1 MNSFCYLIT
10 ASEKSDVS
18 LHNAFKI
25 CPINP
30 PTFQKAANPVA
41 FSAGTWY
48 NNSNKNPGKI
58 AETSRGENMKHK
70 PLPIGVEDFKRLVD
84 NGYYFIDKTLM
95 IKELLENKETVNLFT
110 RPRRFG
116 KTLNMSMLQR
126 FFEATEKSN
135 AYLFDGLKI
144 AAYPEY
150 MAYQGQYPVISISLK
165 SMKQKNFTLAFETY
179 KYLIKSEYSRH
190 KDFIFS
196 KNILDEEEKARYLSF
211 IQVDATETMYNQAI
225 GFLSNCLKKA
235 YQQNVII
242 LIDEYDVPLE
252 NAYHEGFYD
261 DMTNL
266 IRSCFESAL
275 KTNPSLEFAVL
286 TGCLRVSRE
295 SIFTGLNNLKTY
307 SITKNKFSQYFG
319 FTQEEMQEI
328 LQTFSLEQYAGTI
341 AKWYDGY
348 RFGLTEIYNPWS
360 VLNCIDSYLQNDM
373 VACEPYWSNTSSNRI
388 VKRLIEESNER
399 TKSMVEELIN
409 GTPIHTQIFEDV
421 TYGTIDVNQDYIWS
435 FLLFTGYLKII
446 SCETIGDET
455 YYDMVIPNVE
465 IKSIYKNTIRSWF
478 IDHLN
483 RDSRTD
489 ILESVIHADAEKL
502 EDLLC
507 TWLTN
512 TISCFDEQE
521 NYYHGF
527 VTGLVSGFNG
537 YMVVSNRES
546 GNGRF
551 DLVIKQRS
559 RWHHAAIL
567 EFKVVEKYNQMT
579 KACEDALRQIEEK
592 DYEASL
598 RDEQYENI
606 AKLGICFC
614 QKRCRV
620 KSGGVDHFEY

>member
-1 MNSFCYLIT
+1 MPYQS
-10 ASEKSDVS
+10 
-18 LHNAFKI
+18 
-25 CPINP
+25 
-30 PTFQKAANPVA
+30 PTFKKAANPVA

-48 NNSNKNPGKI
+48 NNNNKNPGKI

-70 PLPIGVEDFKRLVD
+70 SLPIGVEDFKRLVD
-84 NGYYFIDKTLM
+84 NGYYFVDKTLM

-135 AYLFDGLKI
+135 AYLFGDLKI

-150 MAYQGQYPVISISLK
+150 MAYQGKYPVISISLK

-196 KNILDEEEKARYLSF
+196 RNVLDEEEKARYLSF
-211 IQVDATETMYNQAI
+211 IHVDATETMYNQAI
-225 GFLSNCLKKA
+225 EFLSNCLKKA

-319 FTQEEMQEI
+319 FTQEEMKGI

-521 NYYHGF
+521 NYYHSF

-551 DLVIKQRS
+551 DLVVKQRS

-620 KSGGVDHFEY
+620 KSGGVDHFKY

>member
-1 MNSFCYLIT
+1 MPYQS
-10 ASEKSDVS
+10 
-18 LHNAFKI
+18 
-25 CPINP
+25 
-30 PTFQKAANPVA
+30 PTFKKAANPVA

-48 NNSNKNPGKI
+48 NNNNKNPGKI
-58 AETSRGENMKHK
+58 TETSRGENMKHK

-84 NGYYFIDKTLM
+84 NGYYFVDKTLM

-165 SMKQKNFTLAFETY
+165 SMKQASYTDAFYMYKN
-179 KYLIKSEYSRH
+179 LIAKEYEKH
-190 KDFIFS
+190 KIILES
-196 KNILDEEEKARYLSF
+196 NKILDSEKEVFQNIMEQRADQNVYLNS
-211 IQVDATETMYNQAI
+211 IRT
-225 GFLSNCLKKA
+225 LSDILAKYYEK
-235 YQQNVII
+235 NVII

-319 FTQEEMQEI
+319 FTQAEMQEI

-446 SCETIGDET
+446 SCETVGDET

-478 IDHLN
+478 IDHVN

-527 VTGLVSGFNG
+527 VTGLVSGFSG

-551 DLVIKQRS
+551 DLVVKQRS

-620 KSGGVDHFEY
+620 KSGGVDHFDY

>member
-1 MNSFCYLIT
+1 
-10 ASEKSDVS
+10 
-18 LHNAFKI
+18 
-25 CPINP
+25 
-30 PTFQKAANPVA
+30 
-41 FSAGTWY
+41 
-48 NNSNKNPGKI
+48 
-58 AETSRGENMKHK
+58 MKHK

-84 NGYYFIDKTLM
+84 NEYYFVDKTLM

-165 SMKQKNFTLAFETY
+165 SMKRASYQEAYFEYVKLLSDEFERHEIILQSDLVSEEDKLEFQK
-179 KYLIKSEYSRH
+179 IKKRIADPKEYNSAV
-190 KDFIFS
+190 KLLS
-196 KNILDEEEKARYLSF
+196 K
-211 IQVDATETMYNQAI
+211 
-225 GFLSNCLKKA
+225 CLQKV
-235 YQQNVII
+235 YQKNVII

-319 FTQEEMQEI
+319 FTQEEMKGI

-483 RDSRTD
+483 RDSRTE

-551 DLVIKQRS
+551 DLVVKQRS

-620 KSGGVDHFEY
+620 KSGGVDHFDY

>member
-1 MNSFCYLIT
+1 
-10 ASEKSDVS
+10 
-18 LHNAFKI
+18 
-25 CPINP
+25 
-30 PTFQKAANPVA
+30 
-41 FSAGTWY
+41 
-48 NNSNKNPGKI
+48 
-58 AETSRGENMKHK
+58 MKHK

-84 NGYYFIDKTLM
+84 NEYYFVDKTLM

-144 AAYPEY
+144 AAYPKY
-150 MAYQGQYPVISISLK
+150 MAYQGRYPVISVSLK

-196 KNILDEEEKARYLSF
+196 KNVLDEEEKARYLSF

-319 FTQEEMQEI
+319 FTQEEMKEI
-328 LQTFSLEQYAGTI
+328 LQAFSLEQYAGTI

-478 IDHLN
+478 IDHIN
-483 RDSRTD
+483 RDSRTE

-527 VTGLVSGFNG
+527 VTGLVSGFSG

-551 DLVIKQRS
+551 DLVVKQRS

>member
-1 MNSFCYLIT
+1 
-10 ASEKSDVS
+10 
-18 LHNAFKI
+18 
-25 CPINP
+25 
-30 PTFQKAANPVA
+30 
-41 FSAGTWY
+41 
-48 NNSNKNPGKI
+48 
-58 AETSRGENMKHK
+58 MKHK

-84 NGYYFIDKTLM
+84 NGYYFVDKTLM

-150 MAYQGQYPVISISLK
+150 MTYQGQYPVISISLK
-165 SMKQKNFTLAFETY
+165 SMKQACYTDAFYMYKN
-179 KYLIKSEYSRH
+179 LIAKEYEKH
-190 KDFIFS
+190 KIILES
-196 KNILDEEEKARYLSF
+196 NQILDSEKEVFQNIMEQRADQNVYLNS
-211 IQVDATETMYNQAI
+211 IRT
-225 GFLSNCLKKA
+225 LSDILAKYYEK
-235 YQQNVII
+235 NVII

-319 FTQEEMQEI
+319 FTQVEMQEI

-446 SCETIGDET
+446 SCETVGDET

-478 IDHLN
+478 IDHIN

-527 VTGLVSGFNG
+527 VTGLVSGFSG

-551 DLVIKQRS
+551 DLVVKQRS

>member
-1 MNSFCYLIT
+1 
-10 ASEKSDVS
+10 
-18 LHNAFKI
+18 
-25 CPINP
+25 
-30 PTFQKAANPVA
+30 
-41 FSAGTWY
+41 
-48 NNSNKNPGKI
+48 
-58 AETSRGENMKHK
+58 MKHK

-84 NGYYFIDKTLM
+84 NEYYFVDKTLM

-126 FFEATEKSN
+126 FFEATAKSN

-165 SMKQKNFTLAFETY
+165 SMKQASYTDAFYMYKNLIAKEYEKHKIILESNKILQSEKEIFRNIMEQRADQNVYLNSIRTLSDVLA
-179 KYLIKSEYSRH
+179 KYY
-190 KDFIFS
+190 
-196 KNILDEEEKARYLSF
+196 EK
-211 IQVDATETMYNQAI
+211 
-225 GFLSNCLKKA
+225 
-235 YQQNVII
+235 NVII

-319 FTQEEMQEI
+319 FTQEEMKEI

-409 GTPIHTQIFEDV
+409 GTPIQTQIFEDV

-478 IDHLN
+478 IDHIN
-483 RDSRTD
+483 RDSRTN

-551 DLVIKQRS
+551 DLVVKQRS

-579 KACEDALRQIEEK
+579 KACEDALKQIEEK

>member
-1 MNSFCYLIT
+1 MMCLCTMLLKYALSI
-10 ASEKSDVS
+10 
-18 LHNAFKI
+18 
-25 CPINP
+25 P
-30 PTFQKAANPVA
+30 PTFKKAANPVA

-48 NNSNKNPGKI
+48 NNNNKNPGKI

-84 NGYYFIDKTLM
+84 NGYYFVDKTLM

-135 AYLFDGLKI
+135 AYLFDSLKI

-150 MAYQGQYPVISISLK
+150 MAYQGKYPVISVSLK

-190 KDFIFS
+190 KDFIFGR
-196 KNILDEEEKARYLSF
+196 NVLDEEEKVRYLSL

-328 LQTFSLEQYAGTI
+328 LQTFSLEQYAETI

-446 SCETIGDET
+446 SCETVGDET

-478 IDHLN
+478 IDHIN
-483 RDSRTD
+483 RDNRTD

-551 DLVIKQRS
+551 DLVVKQRS

>member
-1 MNSFCYLIT
+1 MPYQS
-10 ASEKSDVS
+10 
-18 LHNAFKI
+18 
-25 CPINP
+25 
-30 PTFQKAANPVA
+30 PTFKKAANPVA

-48 NNSNKNPGKI
+48 NNNNKDSGKI

-84 NGYYFIDKTLM
+84 NEYYFIDKTLM

-150 MAYQGQYPVISISLK
+150 MAYQGKYPVISVSLK

-196 KNILDEEEKARYLSF
+196 KNVLDEEEKARFLSF

-307 SITKNKFSQYFG
+307 SITKNKFSRYFG
-319 FTQEEMQEI
+319 FTQEEMKEI

-478 IDHLN
+478 IDHVN

-527 VTGLVSGFNG
+527 VTGLVSGFSG

-551 DLVIKQRS
+551 DLVVKQRS

>member
-25 CPINP
+25 CLINP

-48 NNSNKNPGKI
+48 NNNNKNPGKI

-84 NGYYFIDKTLM
+84 NEYYFVDKTLM

-126 FFEATEKSN
+126 FFEATAKSN

-150 MAYQGQYPVISISLK
+150 MAYQGQYPVISVSLK
-165 SMKQKNFTLAFETY
+165 SMKQASYTDAFYMYKNLIAKEYEKHKIILESNKILQSEKEIFRNIMEQRADQNVYLNSIRTLSDILE
-179 KYLIKSEYSRH
+179 KYY
-190 KDFIFS
+190 
-196 KNILDEEEKARYLSF
+196 EK
-211 IQVDATETMYNQAI
+211 
-225 GFLSNCLKKA
+225 
-235 YQQNVII
+235 NVII

-319 FTQEEMQEI
+319 FTQEEMKEI

-478 IDHLN
+478 IDHIN

-551 DLVIKQRS
+551 DLVVKQRS

-579 KACEDALRQIEEK
+579 KACEDALKQIEEK

>member
-1 MNSFCYLIT
+1 
-10 ASEKSDVS
+10 
-18 LHNAFKI
+18 
-25 CPINP
+25 
-30 PTFQKAANPVA
+30 
-41 FSAGTWY
+41 
-48 NNSNKNPGKI
+48 
-58 AETSRGENMKHK
+58 MKHK

-84 NGYYFIDKTLM
+84 NEYYFIDKTLM

-165 SMKQKNFTLAFETY
+165 SMKRASYQEAYFEYVKLLSDEFERHEIILQSDAVSEEDKLEFQK
-179 KYLIKSEYSRH
+179 IKKRIAEPKEYNSAV
-190 KDFIFS
+190 KLLS
-196 KNILDEEEKARYLSF
+196 K
-211 IQVDATETMYNQAI
+211 
-225 GFLSNCLKKA
+225 CLQKV
-235 YQQNVII
+235 YQKNVII

-319 FTQEEMQEI
+319 FTQAEMQEI
-328 LQTFSLEQYAGTI
+328 LQNFSLEQYAGTI

-388 VKRLIEESNER
+388 VKQLIEESNER

-483 RDSRTD
+483 RDSRTE

-551 DLVIKQRS
+551 DLVVKQRS

-579 KACEDALRQIEEK
+579 KACEDALKQIEEK

-620 KSGGVDHFEY
+620 KSGGVDHFDY

>member
-1 MNSFCYLIT
+1 
-10 ASEKSDVS
+10 
-18 LHNAFKI
+18 
-25 CPINP
+25 
-30 PTFQKAANPVA
+30 
-41 FSAGTWY
+41 
-48 NNSNKNPGKI
+48 
-58 AETSRGENMKHK
+58 MKHK

-84 NGYYFIDKTLM
+84 NGYYFVDKTLM

-150 MAYQGQYPVISISLK
+150 MAYQGKYPVISVSLK
-165 SMKQKNFTLAFETY
+165 SMKQASYTDAFYMYKN
-179 KYLIKSEYSRH
+179 LIAKEYEKH
-190 KDFIFS
+190 KIILES
-196 KNILDEEEKARYLSF
+196 NQILDSEKEVFQNIMEQRADQNVYLNS
-211 IQVDATETMYNQAI
+211 IRT
-225 GFLSNCLKKA
+225 LSDILAKYYEK
-235 YQQNVII
+235 NVII

-319 FTQEEMQEI
+319 FTQEEMKEI

-446 SCETIGDET
+446 SCETFGDET

-478 IDHLN
+478 IDHIN

-527 VTGLVSGFNG
+527 VTGLVSGFSG

-551 DLVIKQRS
+551 DLVVKQRS

-579 KACEDALRQIEEK
+579 KACEDALKQIEEK

>member
-1 MNSFCYLIT
+1 
-10 ASEKSDVS
+10 
-18 LHNAFKI
+18 
-25 CPINP
+25 
-30 PTFQKAANPVA
+30 
-41 FSAGTWY
+41 
-48 NNSNKNPGKI
+48 
-58 AETSRGENMKHK
+58 MKHK

-84 NGYYFIDKTLM
+84 NGYYFVDKTLM

-126 FFEATEKSN
+126 FFEATGKSN

-144 AAYPEY
+144 ATYPEY

-165 SMKQKNFTLAFETY
+165 SMKQASYTDAFYMYKNLIAKEYEKHKIILESNQILESEKEIFRNIMEQRADQNVYLNSIRTLSDILAKYY
-179 KYLIKSEYSRH
+179 KK
-190 KDFIFS
+190 
-196 KNILDEEEKARYLSF
+196 
-211 IQVDATETMYNQAI
+211 
-225 GFLSNCLKKA
+225 
-235 YQQNVII
+235 NVII

-328 LQTFSLEQYAGTI
+328 LQTFSLEQYAETI

-446 SCETIGDET
+446 SCETVGDET

-478 IDHLN
+478 IDHIN
-483 RDSRTD
+483 RDNRTD

-551 DLVIKQRS
+551 DLVVKQRS

>member
-1 MNSFCYLIT
+1 
-10 ASEKSDVS
+10 
-18 LHNAFKI
+18 
-25 CPINP
+25 
-30 PTFQKAANPVA
+30 
-41 FSAGTWY
+41 
-48 NNSNKNPGKI
+48 
-58 AETSRGENMKHK
+58 MKHK

-84 NGYYFIDKTLM
+84 NEYYFVDKTLM

-135 AYLFDGLKI
+135 AYLFDSLKI

-150 MAYQGQYPVISISLK
+150 MTYQGQYPVISISLK
-165 SMKQKNFTLAFETY
+165 SMKRASYQEAYFEYVKLLSDEFERHETILQSDAVSEEDKLEFQK
-179 KYLIKSEYSRH
+179 IKRRIAEPKEYNSAV
-190 KDFIFS
+190 KLLS
-196 KNILDEEEKARYLSF
+196 K
-211 IQVDATETMYNQAI
+211 
-225 GFLSNCLKKA
+225 CLQKV
-235 YQQNVII
+235 YQKNVII

-319 FTQEEMQEI
+319 FTREEMQEI

-409 GTPIHTQIFEDV
+409 ATPIHTQIFEDV

-446 SCETIGDET
+446 SCETVGDET

-527 VTGLVSGFNG
+527 VTGLVSGFSG

-551 DLVIKQRS
+551 DLVVKQRS

-579 KACEDALRQIEEK
+579 KACEDALKQIEEK

>member
-1 MNSFCYLIT
+1 
-10 ASEKSDVS
+10 
-18 LHNAFKI
+18 
-25 CPINP
+25 
-30 PTFQKAANPVA
+30 
-41 FSAGTWY
+41 
-48 NNSNKNPGKI
+48 
-58 AETSRGENMKHK
+58 MKHK

-84 NGYYFIDKTLM
+84 NGYYFVDKTLM

-150 MAYQGQYPVISISLK
+150 MVYQGKYPVISVSLK
-165 SMKQKNFTLAFETY
+165 SMKQASYTDAFYMYKN
-179 KYLIKSEYSRH
+179 LIAKEYEKH
-190 KDFIFS
+190 KIILES
-196 KNILDEEEKARYLSF
+196 NQILDSEKEVFQNIMEQRADQNVYLNS
-211 IQVDATETMYNQAI
+211 IRT
-225 GFLSNCLKKA
+225 LSDILAKYYEK
-235 YQQNVII
+235 NVII

-319 FTQEEMQEI
+319 FTQAEMQEI
-328 LQTFSLEQYAGTI
+328 LQNFSLEQYAGTI

-446 SCETIGDET
+446 SCETFGDET

-478 IDHLN
+478 IDHIN

-527 VTGLVSGFNG
+527 VTGLVSGFSG

-551 DLVIKQRS
+551 DLVVKQRS

-579 KACEDALRQIEEK
+579 KACEDALKQIEEK

>member
-1 MNSFCYLIT
+1 MPYQS
-10 ASEKSDVS
+10 
-18 LHNAFKI
+18 
-25 CPINP
+25 
-30 PTFQKAANPVA
+30 PTFKKAANPVA

-48 NNSNKNPGKI
+48 NNNNKNPGKI
-58 AETSRGENMKHK
+58 TETSRGENMKHK

-84 NGYYFIDKTLM
+84 NGYYFVDKTLM

-165 SMKQKNFTLAFETY
+165 SMKQASYTDAFYMYKN
-179 KYLIKSEYSRH
+179 LIAKEYEKH
-190 KDFIFS
+190 KIILES
-196 KNILDEEEKARYLSF
+196 NKILDSEKEVFQNIMEQRADQNVYLNS
-211 IQVDATETMYNQAI
+211 IRT
-225 GFLSNCLKKA
+225 LSDILAKYYEK
-235 YQQNVII
+235 NVII

-319 FTQEEMQEI
+319 FTQEEMKEI
-328 LQTFSLEQYAGTI
+328 LQAFSLEQYAGTI

-478 IDHLN
+478 IDHIN

-551 DLVIKQRS
+551 DLVVKQRS

-579 KACEDALRQIEEK
+579 KACEDALKQIEEK

-620 KSGGVDHFEY
+620 RSGGVDHFDY

>member
-1 MNSFCYLIT
+1 MRN
-10 ASEKSDVS
+10 V
-18 LHNAFKI
+18 
-25 CPINP
+25 
-30 PTFQKAANPVA
+30 
-41 FSAGTWY
+41 
-48 NNSNKNPGKI
+48 
-58 AETSRGENMKHK
+58 KHK

-165 SMKQKNFTLAFETY
+165 SMKRASYQEAYFEYVKLLSDEFERHEIILQSDAVSEEDKLEFQK
-179 KYLIKSEYSRH
+179 IKKRIAEPKEYNSAV
-190 KDFIFS
+190 KLLS
-196 KNILDEEEKARYLSF
+196 K
-211 IQVDATETMYNQAI
+211 
-225 GFLSNCLKKA
+225 CLQKV
-235 YQQNVII
+235 YQKNVII

-319 FTQEEMQEI
+319 FTQAEMQEI
-328 LQTFSLEQYAGTI
+328 LQTFSLEQYAETI

-388 VKRLIEESNER
+388 VKRLIEEANER
-399 TKSMVEELIN
+399 TKSTVEELIN

-446 SCETIGDET
+446 SCETVGDET

-478 IDHLN
+478 IDHIN

-489 ILESVIHADAEKL
+489 ILESIIHADAEKL

-551 DLVIKQRS
+551 DLVVKQRS

-614 QKRCRV
+614 RKRCRV
-620 KSGGVDHFEY
+620 KSGGVDHFDY

>member
-1 MNSFCYLIT
+1 M
-10 ASEKSDVS
+10 
-18 LHNAFKI
+18 
-25 CPINP
+25 
-30 PTFQKAANPVA
+30 QKQ
-41 FSAGTWY
+41 
-48 NNSNKNPGKI
+48 
-58 AETSRGENMKHK
+58 AEVRNVKHK

-84 NGYYFIDKTLM
+84 NGYYFVDKTLM

-135 AYLFDGLKI
+135 AYLFDSLKI

-150 MAYQGQYPVISISLK
+150 MAYQGKYPVISISLK

-196 KNILDEEEKARYLSF
+196 KNVLDEEEKARYLSF

-275 KTNPSLEFAVL
+275 KTNPSMEFAVL

-328 LQTFSLEQYAGTI
+328 LQTFSLEQYAETI

-373 VACEPYWSNTSSNRI
+373 VACEPYWSNTNSNRI

-446 SCETIGDET
+446 SCETVGDET

-478 IDHLN
+478 IDHIN

-527 VTGLVSGFNG
+527 VTGLVSGFSG

-551 DLVIKQRS
+551 DLVVKQRS

-579 KACEDALRQIEEK
+579 KACEDALNQIEEK

-620 KSGGVDHFEY
+620 KSGGVDHFDY

>member
-1 MNSFCYLIT
+1 
-10 ASEKSDVS
+10 
-18 LHNAFKI
+18 
-25 CPINP
+25 
-30 PTFQKAANPVA
+30 
-41 FSAGTWY
+41 
-48 NNSNKNPGKI
+48 
-58 AETSRGENMKHK
+58 MKHK

-84 NGYYFIDKTLM
+84 NEYYFVDKTLM

-126 FFEATEKSN
+126 FFEATAKSN

-150 MAYQGQYPVISISLK
+150 MAYQGQYPVISVSLK
-165 SMKQKNFTLAFETY
+165 SMKQASYTDAFYMYKNLIAKEYEKHKIILESNKILQSEKEIFRNIMEQRADQNVYLNSIRTLSDILE
-179 KYLIKSEYSRH
+179 KYY
-190 KDFIFS
+190 
-196 KNILDEEEKARYLSF
+196 EK
-211 IQVDATETMYNQAI
+211 
-225 GFLSNCLKKA
+225 
-235 YQQNVII
+235 NVII

-319 FTQEEMQEI
+319 FTQEEMKEI

-421 TYGTIDVNQDYIWS
+421 TYGTIDVNQDCIWS

-478 IDHLN
+478 IDHIN

-551 DLVIKQRS
+551 DLVVKQRS

-579 KACEDALRQIEEK
+579 KACEDALKQIEEK

>member
-1 MNSFCYLIT
+1 
-10 ASEKSDVS
+10 
-18 LHNAFKI
+18 
-25 CPINP
+25 
-30 PTFQKAANPVA
+30 
-41 FSAGTWY
+41 
-48 NNSNKNPGKI
+48 
-58 AETSRGENMKHK
+58 MKHK

-150 MAYQGQYPVISISLK
+150 MAYQGQYPVISVSLK

-196 KNILDEEEKARYLSF
+196 RNVLDEEEKARYLSF

-319 FTQEEMQEI
+319 FTQEEMKEI
-328 LQTFSLEQYAGTI
+328 LQNFSLEQYAETI

-446 SCETIGDET
+446 SCKTVGDET

-478 IDHLN
+478 IDHIN

-527 VTGLVSGFNG
+527 VTGLVSGFSG

-546 GNGRF
+546 DNGRF
-551 DLVIKQRS
+551 DLVVKQRS

>member
-1 MNSFCYLIT
+1 
-10 ASEKSDVS
+10 
-18 LHNAFKI
+18 
-25 CPINP
+25 
-30 PTFQKAANPVA
+30 
-41 FSAGTWY
+41 
-48 NNSNKNPGKI
+48 
-58 AETSRGENMKHK
+58 MKHK

-84 NGYYFIDKTLM
+84 NEYYFVDKTLM

-126 FFEATEKSN
+126 FFEATAKSN

-165 SMKQKNFTLAFETY
+165 SMKQASYTDAFYMYKNLIAKEYEKHKIILESNKILQSEKEIFRNIMEQRADQNVYLNSIRTLSDILE
-179 KYLIKSEYSRH
+179 KYY
-190 KDFIFS
+190 
-196 KNILDEEEKARYLSF
+196 EK
-211 IQVDATETMYNQAI
+211 
-225 GFLSNCLKKA
+225 
-235 YQQNVII
+235 NVII

-319 FTQEEMQEI
+319 FTQEEMKEI

-409 GTPIHTQIFEDV
+409 GTPIQTQIFEDV

-465 IKSIYKNTIRSWF
+465 IKSIYKNTIRAWF
-478 IDHLN
+478 EKKIN
-483 RDSRTD
+483 ADSRTD
-489 ILESVIHADAEKL
+489 ILEAILKADAEKL

-507 TWLTN
+507 TWMVN

-551 DLVIKQRS
+551 DLVVKQRS
-559 RWHHAAIL
+559 KWNYAAIL
-567 EFKVVEKYNQMT
+567 EFKIVDKYNQMT
-579 KACEDALRQIEEK
+579 KACEDALKQIEEK

-606 AKLGICFC
+606 AKLGVCFC

-620 KSGGVDHFEY
+620 KSGGVDQFEY

>member
-1 MNSFCYLIT
+1 
-10 ASEKSDVS
+10 
-18 LHNAFKI
+18 
-25 CPINP
+25 
-30 PTFQKAANPVA
+30 
-41 FSAGTWY
+41 
-48 NNSNKNPGKI
+48 
-58 AETSRGENMKHK
+58 MKHK

-84 NGYYFIDKTLM
+84 NEYYFVDKTLM

-165 SMKQKNFTLAFETY
+165 SMKRASYQEAYFEYVKLLSDEFERHEIILQSDAVSEEDKLEFQK
-179 KYLIKSEYSRH
+179 IKRRIAEPKEYNSAV
-190 KDFIFS
+190 KLLS
-196 KNILDEEEKARYLSF
+196 K
-211 IQVDATETMYNQAI
+211 
-225 GFLSNCLKKA
+225 CLQKV
-235 YQQNVII
+235 YQKNVII

-319 FTQEEMQEI
+319 FTQEKMKEI
-328 LQTFSLEQYAGTI
+328 LQAFSLEQYAGTI
-341 AKWYDGY
+341 ANWYDGY

-478 IDHLN
+478 IDHVN

-527 VTGLVSGFNG
+527 VTGLVSGFSG

-620 KSGGVDHFEY
+620 KSGGVDHFDY

>member
-1 MNSFCYLIT
+1 
-10 ASEKSDVS
+10 
-18 LHNAFKI
+18 
-25 CPINP
+25 
-30 PTFQKAANPVA
+30 
-41 FSAGTWY
+41 
-48 NNSNKNPGKI
+48 
-58 AETSRGENMKHK
+58 MKHK

-84 NGYYFIDKTLM
+84 NGYYFVDKTLM

-150 MAYQGQYPVISISLK
+150 MAYQGQYPVISVSLK
-165 SMKQKNFTLAFETY
+165 SMKQASYTNAFYMYKN
-179 KYLIKSEYSRH
+179 LIAKEYEKH
-190 KDFIFS
+190 KIILES
-196 KNILDEEEKARYLSF
+196 NQILDSEKEVFQNIMEQRADQNVYLNS
-211 IQVDATETMYNQAI
+211 IRT
-225 GFLSNCLKKA
+225 LSDILAKYYKK
-235 YQQNVII
+235 NVII
-242 LIDEYDVPLE
+242 FIDEYDVPLE

-328 LQTFSLEQYAGTI
+328 LQNFSLEQYAETI

-446 SCETIGDET
+446 SCETVGDET

-478 IDHLN
+478 IDHVN

-527 VTGLVSGFNG
+527 VTGLVSGFSG

-551 DLVIKQRS
+551 DLVVKQRS

>member
-1 MNSFCYLIT
+1 
-10 ASEKSDVS
+10 
-18 LHNAFKI
+18 
-25 CPINP
+25 
-30 PTFQKAANPVA
+30 
-41 FSAGTWY
+41 
-48 NNSNKNPGKI
+48 
-58 AETSRGENMKHK
+58 MKHK

-84 NGYYFIDKTLM
+84 NGYYFVDKTLM

-196 KNILDEEEKARYLSF
+196 KNVLDEEEKARYLSF

-319 FTQEEMQEI
+319 FTQEEMQKI

-446 SCETIGDET
+446 SCETVGDET

-478 IDHLN
+478 IDHIN

-551 DLVIKQRS
+551 DLVVKQRS

-579 KACEDALRQIEEK
+579 KACEDALKQIEEK

-620 KSGGVDHFEY
+620 RSGGVDHFEY

>member
-1 MNSFCYLIT
+1 
-10 ASEKSDVS
+10 
-18 LHNAFKI
+18 
-25 CPINP
+25 
-30 PTFQKAANPVA
+30 
-41 FSAGTWY
+41 
-48 NNSNKNPGKI
+48 
-58 AETSRGENMKHK
+58 MKHK

-84 NGYYFIDKTLM
+84 NEYYFIDKTLM

-165 SMKQKNFTLAFETY
+165 SMKRASYQEAYFEYVKLLSDEFERHEIILQSDAVSEEDKLEFQK
-179 KYLIKSEYSRH
+179 IKKRIAEPKEYNSAV
-190 KDFIFS
+190 KLLS
-196 KNILDEEEKARYLSF
+196 K
-211 IQVDATETMYNQAI
+211 
-225 GFLSNCLKKA
+225 CLQKV
-235 YQQNVII
+235 YQKNVII

-266 IRSCFESAL
+266 IRNCFESAL

-319 FTQEEMQEI
+319 FTQEEMKEI

-446 SCETIGDET
+446 SCETVGDET

-478 IDHLN
+478 IDHVN

-527 VTGLVSGFNG
+527 VTGLVSGFSG

-551 DLVIKQRS
+551 DLVVKQRS

>member
-1 MNSFCYLIT
+1 M
-10 ASEKSDVS
+10 
-18 LHNAFKI
+18 
-25 CPINP
+25 
-30 PTFQKAANPVA
+30 QKQ
-41 FSAGTWY
+41 
-48 NNSNKNPGKI
+48 
-58 AETSRGENMKHK
+58 AEVRNVKHK

-84 NGYYFIDKTLM
+84 NEYYFIDKTLM

-135 AYLFDGLKI
+135 AYLFDSLKI

-150 MAYQGQYPVISISLK
+150 MAYQGKYPVISISLK

-196 KNILDEEEKARYLSF
+196 RNVLDEEEKARYLSF

-328 LQTFSLEQYAGTI
+328 LQTFSLEQYAETI

-373 VACEPYWSNTSSNRI
+373 VACEPYWSNTNSNRI

-446 SCETIGDET
+446 SCETVGDET

-478 IDHLN
+478 IDHIN

-527 VTGLVSGFNG
+527 VTGLVSGFSG

-551 DLVIKQRS
+551 DLVVKQRS

>member
-1 MNSFCYLIT
+1 
-10 ASEKSDVS
+10 
-18 LHNAFKI
+18 
-25 CPINP
+25 
-30 PTFQKAANPVA
+30 
-41 FSAGTWY
+41 
-48 NNSNKNPGKI
+48 
-58 AETSRGENMKHK
+58 MKHK

-84 NGYYFIDKTLM
+84 NEYYFVDKTLM
-95 IKELLENKETVNLFT
+95 IKDLLENKETVNLFT

-165 SMKQKNFTLAFETY
+165 SMKRASYQEAYFEYVKLLSDEFERHEIILQSDAVSEEDKLEFQK
-179 KYLIKSEYSRH
+179 IKKRIAEPKEYNSAV
-190 KDFIFS
+190 KLLS
-196 KNILDEEEKARYLSF
+196 K
-211 IQVDATETMYNQAI
+211 
-225 GFLSNCLKKA
+225 CLQKV
-235 YQQNVII
+235 YQKNVII

-319 FTQEEMQEI
+319 FTQAEMQEI
-328 LQTFSLEQYAGTI
+328 LQNFSLEQYAETI

-446 SCETIGDET
+446 SCETVGDET

-478 IDHLN
+478 IDHIN
-483 RDSRTD
+483 RDNRTD

-551 DLVIKQRS
+551 DLVVKQRS

-579 KACEDALRQIEEK
+579 KACEDALKQIEEK

-620 KSGGVDHFEY
+620 KSGGVDHFDY

>member
-1 MNSFCYLIT
+1 
-10 ASEKSDVS
+10 
-18 LHNAFKI
+18 
-25 CPINP
+25 
-30 PTFQKAANPVA
+30 
-41 FSAGTWY
+41 
-48 NNSNKNPGKI
+48 
-58 AETSRGENMKHK
+58 MKHK

-84 NGYYFIDKTLM
+84 NGYYFVDKTLM

-150 MAYQGQYPVISISLK
+150 MAYQGQYPVISVSLK

-196 KNILDEEEKARYLSF
+196 RNVLDEEEKARYLSF

-319 FTQEEMQEI
+319 FTQEEMKEI

-446 SCETIGDET
+446 SCKTVGDET

-478 IDHLN
+478 IDHIN

-527 VTGLVSGFNG
+527 VTGLVSGFSG

-546 GNGRF
+546 DNGRF
-551 DLVIKQRS
+551 DLVVKQRS

>member
-1 MNSFCYLIT
+1 MPYQS
-10 ASEKSDVS
+10 
-18 LHNAFKI
+18 
-25 CPINP
+25 
-30 PTFQKAANPVA
+30 PTFKKAANPVA
-41 FSAGTWY
+41 FSARTWY
-48 NNSNKNPGKI
+48 NNNNKDSGKI

-84 NGYYFIDKTLM
+84 NEYYFVDKTLM
-95 IKELLENKETVNLFT
+95 IKELLENKGTVNLFT

-150 MAYQGQYPVISISLK
+150 MAYQGQYPVISVSLK
-165 SMKQKNFTLAFETY
+165 SMKQASYTNAFYMYKN
-179 KYLIKSEYSRH
+179 LIAKEYEKH
-190 KDFIFS
+190 KIILES
-196 KNILDEEEKARYLSF
+196 NQILDSEKEVFQNIMEQRADQNVYLNS
-211 IQVDATETMYNQAI
+211 IRT
-225 GFLSNCLKKA
+225 LSDILAKYYEK
-235 YQQNVII
+235 NVII

-319 FTQEEMQEI
+319 FTQEEMKGI

-446 SCETIGDET
+446 SCETVGDET

-478 IDHLN
+478 IDHIN

-521 NYYHGF
+521 NYYHGL

-551 DLVIKQRS
+551 DLVVKQRS

>member
-1 MNSFCYLIT
+1 MCLCTMLLKYALSI
-10 ASEKSDVS
+10 
-18 LHNAFKI
+18 
-25 CPINP
+25 P
-30 PTFQKAANPVA
+30 PTFKKAANPVA

-48 NNSNKNPGKI
+48 NNNNKNPGKI
-58 AETSRGENMKHK
+58 TETSRGENMKHK

-84 NGYYFIDKTLM
+84 NGYYFVDKTLM

-126 FFEATEKSN
+126 FFEATGKSN

-144 AAYPEY
+144 ATYPEY

-165 SMKQKNFTLAFETY
+165 SMKQASYTDAFYMYKNLIAKEYEKHKIILESNQILESEKEIFRNIMEQRADQNVYLNSIRTLSDILAKYY
-179 KYLIKSEYSRH
+179 KK
-190 KDFIFS
+190 
-196 KNILDEEEKARYLSF
+196 
-211 IQVDATETMYNQAI
+211 
-225 GFLSNCLKKA
+225 
-235 YQQNVII
+235 NVII

-328 LQTFSLEQYAGTI
+328 LQTFSLEQYAETI

-446 SCETIGDET
+446 SCETVGDET

-478 IDHLN
+478 IDHIN
-483 RDSRTD
+483 RDNRTD

-551 DLVIKQRS
+551 DLVVKQRS

>member
-1 MNSFCYLIT
+1 
-10 ASEKSDVS
+10 
-18 LHNAFKI
+18 
-25 CPINP
+25 
-30 PTFQKAANPVA
+30 
-41 FSAGTWY
+41 
-48 NNSNKNPGKI
+48 
-58 AETSRGENMKHK
+58 MKHK

-84 NGYYFIDKTLM
+84 NEYYFIDKTLM

-150 MAYQGQYPVISISLK
+150 MTYQGQYPVISISLK
-165 SMKQKNFTLAFETY
+165 SMKRASYQEAYFEYVKLLSDEFERHEIILQSDAVSEEDKLEFQK
-179 KYLIKSEYSRH
+179 IKRRIAEPKEYNSAV
-190 KDFIFS
+190 KLLS
-196 KNILDEEEKARYLSF
+196 K
-211 IQVDATETMYNQAI
+211 
-225 GFLSNCLKKA
+225 CLQKV
-235 YQQNVII
+235 YQKNVII

-319 FTQEEMQEI
+319 FTQGEMKEI

-399 TKSMVEELIN
+399 TKFMVEELIN

-551 DLVIKQRS
+551 DLVVKQRS

-579 KACEDALRQIEEK
+579 KACEDALKQIEEK
-592 DYEASL
+592 DYEAGL

>member
-1 MNSFCYLIT
+1 
-10 ASEKSDVS
+10 
-18 LHNAFKI
+18 
-25 CPINP
+25 
-30 PTFQKAANPVA
+30 
-41 FSAGTWY
+41 
-48 NNSNKNPGKI
+48 
-58 AETSRGENMKHK
+58 MKHK

-84 NGYYFIDKTLM
+84 NGYYFVDKTLM
-95 IKELLENKETVNLFT
+95 IKELLENKETVNLIT

-150 MAYQGQYPVISISLK
+150 MAYQGKYPVISVSLK
-165 SMKQKNFTLAFETY
+165 SMKQASYTDAFYMYKN
-179 KYLIKSEYSRH
+179 LIAKEYEKH
-190 KDFIFS
+190 KIILES
-196 KNILDEEEKARYLSF
+196 NQILDSEKEVFQNIMEQRADQNVYLNS
-211 IQVDATETMYNQAI
+211 IRT
-225 GFLSNCLKKA
+225 LSDILAKYYEK
-235 YQQNVII
+235 NVII

-319 FTQEEMQEI
+319 FTQAEMQEI
-328 LQTFSLEQYAGTI
+328 LQNFSLEQYAGTI

-446 SCETIGDET
+446 SCETFGDET

-478 IDHLN
+478 IDHIN

-527 VTGLVSGFNG
+527 VTGLVSGFSG

-551 DLVIKQRS
+551 DLVVKQRS

-579 KACEDALRQIEEK
+579 KACEDALKQIEEK

>member
-1 MNSFCYLIT
+1 
-10 ASEKSDVS
+10 
-18 LHNAFKI
+18 
-25 CPINP
+25 
-30 PTFQKAANPVA
+30 
-41 FSAGTWY
+41 
-48 NNSNKNPGKI
+48 
-58 AETSRGENMKHK
+58 MKHK

-84 NGYYFIDKTLM
+84 NEYYFIDKTLM

-126 FFEATEKSN
+126 FFEATEQSN

-165 SMKQKNFTLAFETY
+165 SMKRASYQEAYFEYVKLLSDEFERHEIILQSDAVSEEDKLEFQK
-179 KYLIKSEYSRH
+179 IKKRIAEPKEYNSAV
-190 KDFIFS
+190 KLLS
-196 KNILDEEEKARYLSF
+196 K
-211 IQVDATETMYNQAI
+211 
-225 GFLSNCLKKA
+225 CLQKV
-235 YQQNVII
+235 YQKNVII

-319 FTQEEMQEI
+319 FTQAEMQEI
-328 LQTFSLEQYAGTI
+328 LQTFSLEQYARTI

-409 GTPIHTQIFEDV
+409 GTPIHTRIFEDV

-446 SCETIGDET
+446 SCETVGDET

-478 IDHLN
+478 IDHIN

-537 YMVVSNRES
+537 DMVVSNRES

-551 DLVIKQRS
+551 DLVVKQRS

-579 KACEDALRQIEEK
+579 KACEDALKQIEEK

>member
-1 MNSFCYLIT
+1 
-10 ASEKSDVS
+10 
-18 LHNAFKI
+18 
-25 CPINP
+25 
-30 PTFQKAANPVA
+30 
-41 FSAGTWY
+41 
-48 NNSNKNPGKI
+48 
-58 AETSRGENMKHK
+58 MKHK

-84 NGYYFIDKTLM
+84 NEYYFIDKTLM

-150 MAYQGQYPVISISLK
+150 MVYQGQYPVISISLK
-165 SMKQKNFTLAFETY
+165 SMKRASYQEAYFEYVKLLSDEFERHETILQSDAVSEEDKLEFQK
-179 KYLIKSEYSRH
+179 IKRRIAEPKEYNSAV
-190 KDFIFS
+190 KLLS
-196 KNILDEEEKARYLSF
+196 K
-211 IQVDATETMYNQAI
+211 
-225 GFLSNCLKKA
+225 CLQKV
-235 YQQNVII
+235 YQKNVII

-319 FTQEEMQEI
+319 FTREEMKEI
-328 LQTFSLEQYAGTI
+328 LQTFSLEQYAETI

-478 IDHLN
+478 IDHVN

-551 DLVIKQRS
+551 DLVVKQRS

-567 EFKVVEKYNQMT
+567 EFKIVEKYNQMT

-620 KSGGVDHFEY
+620 KSGGVDHFDY

>member
-1 MNSFCYLIT
+1 
-10 ASEKSDVS
+10 
-18 LHNAFKI
+18 
-25 CPINP
+25 
-30 PTFQKAANPVA
+30 
-41 FSAGTWY
+41 
-48 NNSNKNPGKI
+48 
-58 AETSRGENMKHK
+58 MKHK

-84 NGYYFIDKTLM
+84 NGYYFVDKTLM

-150 MAYQGQYPVISISLK
+150 MAYQGKYPVISVSLK
-165 SMKQKNFTLAFETY
+165 SMKQASYTDAFYMYKN
-179 KYLIKSEYSRH
+179 LIAKEYEKH
-190 KDFIFS
+190 KIILES
-196 KNILDEEEKARYLSF
+196 NQILDSEKEVFQNIMEQRADQNVYLNS
-211 IQVDATETMYNQAI
+211 IRT
-225 GFLSNCLKKA
+225 LSDILAKYYEK
-235 YQQNVII
+235 NVII

-319 FTQEEMQEI
+319 FTQAEMQEI
-328 LQTFSLEQYAGTI
+328 LQNFSLEQYAGTI

-399 TKSMVEELIN
+399 TKSMVEELTN

-446 SCETIGDET
+446 SCETFGDET

-478 IDHLN
+478 IDHIN

-527 VTGLVSGFNG
+527 VTGLVSGFSG

-551 DLVIKQRS
+551 DLVVKQRS

-579 KACEDALRQIEEK
+579 KACEDALKQIEEK

>member
-1 MNSFCYLIT
+1 
-10 ASEKSDVS
+10 
-18 LHNAFKI
+18 
-25 CPINP
+25 
-30 PTFQKAANPVA
+30 
-41 FSAGTWY
+41 
-48 NNSNKNPGKI
+48 
-58 AETSRGENMKHK
+58 MKHK

-84 NGYYFIDKTLM
+84 NEYYFVDKTLM

-165 SMKQKNFTLAFETY
+165 SMKRASYQEAYFEYVKLLSDEFERHEIILQSDLVSEEDKLEFQK
-179 KYLIKSEYSRH
+179 IKKRIAEPKEYNSAV
-190 KDFIFS
+190 KLLS
-196 KNILDEEEKARYLSF
+196 K
-211 IQVDATETMYNQAI
+211 
-225 GFLSNCLKKA
+225 CLQKV
-235 YQQNVII
+235 YQKNVII

-319 FTQEEMQEI
+319 FTQEEMKEI
-328 LQTFSLEQYAGTI
+328 LQAFSLEQYAGTI

-478 IDHLN
+478 IDHIN

-551 DLVIKQRS
+551 DLVVKQRS

-579 KACEDALRQIEEK
+579 KACEDALKQIEEK

-614 QKRCRV
+614 RKRCRV
-620 KSGGVDHFEY
+620 KSGGVDHFDY

>member
-1 MNSFCYLIT
+1 
-10 ASEKSDVS
+10 
-18 LHNAFKI
+18 
-25 CPINP
+25 
-30 PTFQKAANPVA
+30 
-41 FSAGTWY
+41 
-48 NNSNKNPGKI
+48 
-58 AETSRGENMKHK
+58 MKHK

-84 NGYYFIDKTLM
+84 NEYYFVDKTLM

-165 SMKQKNFTLAFETY
+165 SMKRASYQEAYFEYVKLLSDEFERHEIILQSDLVSEEDKLEFQK
-179 KYLIKSEYSRH
+179 IKKRIAEPKEYNSAV
-190 KDFIFS
+190 KLLS
-196 KNILDEEEKARYLSF
+196 K
-211 IQVDATETMYNQAI
+211 
-225 GFLSNCLKKA
+225 CLQKV
-235 YQQNVII
+235 YQKNVII

-319 FTQEEMQEI
+319 FTQEEMKEI
-328 LQTFSLEQYAGTI
+328 LQAFSLEQYAGTI

-446 SCETIGDET
+446 SCETVGDET

-478 IDHLN
+478 IDHIN

-551 DLVIKQRS
+551 DLVVKQRS